1 MNMGDT
7 KIFLGS
13 VNIES
18 QKNGNRNVYKRFVQF
33 WQKKGKYCQK
43 CIFYFLGGI
52 VSDPLDQKTR

>member
-33 WQKKGKYCQK
+33 WQKREMLPKMY
-43 CIFYFLGGI
+43 FYFLGGI